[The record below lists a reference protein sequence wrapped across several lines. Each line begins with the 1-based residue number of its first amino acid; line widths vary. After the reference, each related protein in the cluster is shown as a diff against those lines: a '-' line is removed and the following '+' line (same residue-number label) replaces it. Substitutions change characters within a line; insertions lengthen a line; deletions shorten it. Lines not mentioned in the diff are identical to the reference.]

1 MRRALI
7 GLIASGALAASS
19 AVGAQSL
26 GDRFKQF
33 MGSMDGANAAPL
45 HTLMLVQFNASL
57 SSRTA
62 REARRGWCAQDAFA
76 SRAERRWYPT
86 TEVPRATQV

>member
-33 MGSMDGANAAPL
+33 MGSMDGANGNSRIVSGNNNGAITHNGKTAGVDTAPNCDHL
-45 HTLMLVQFNASL
+45 GQEQHHPNA
-57 SSRTA
+57 
-62 REARRGWCAQDAFA
+62 CD
-76 SRAERRWYPT
+76 
-86 TEVPRATQV
+86 